1 MLGNNIGREFNCWE
15 ITHVK
20 NSAKHLP
27 HTVWSLG
34 ARFSPY
40 VISEELVFLVKK
52 TNREENHHTF
62 FFTLFFLILLFFL
75 SFFFKPCLFLKL
87 LSQLSQTRFSVPAV
101 CCSLRSWQTLTRPPG
116 PLTGTSTP
124 ILGAQQNSRAS
135 QIPSIHHLSYQP
147 LSSSQRPC
155 SLWTWSVPPPK
166 PHQQSQDLG
175 WAPSPLAQQQALP
188 SDCPLFGSGPLF
200 FFLI

>member
-1 MLGNNIGREFNCWE
+1 MLGDNFGREFNCWE

-52 TNREENHHTF
+52 QTGKKITIIFSLLCFFKFYYF
-62 FFTLFFLILLFFL
+62 FFLFFL
-75 SFFFKPCLFLKL
+75 KPCLFLKL
-87 LSQLSQTRFSVPAV
+87 LSQLSQTRFGVPAV

-116 PLTGTSTP
+116 PLTGTSSP
-124 ILGAQQNSRAS
+124 ILGTPA
-135 QIPSIHHLSYQP
+135 
-147 LSSSQRPC
+147 
-155 SLWTWSVPPPK
+155 V
-166 PHQQSQDLG
+166 QQSQPDTQHPSPLLPAHQQQSETLLPMDMECSPSQASPAKQDLER
-175 WAPSPLAQQQALP
+175 APSPPAQRQALP
-188 SDCPLFGSGPLF
+188 PDCPLFGSGPLF
-200 FFLI
+200 FLI